1 MMKRVAMLLNGPIQ
15 NDYRVIKIIE
25 TLSQKHS
32 VHLFY
37 INGNPSDDNQLFNES
52 VTLSSYTHQASN
64 WVKFIRHSWFCYE
77 FSFFEKRV
85 KESGQHFDFIW
96 ANDLPT
102 LNPAYN
108 LSKMLKCKLIYDSHE
123 IYTETINQFFPR
135 HSTGLKKFIFQSMIS
150 FMRKHGASVE
160 HRIFPQIDVFL
171 TVNESLLNYFKE
183 RNDVRKGFVI
193 MNLPKVDQ
201 SITLNRIDFREKYGW
216 SPSTFVIIYQGQLN
230 EGRGLFMLLESMK
243 LLPMEFKLVVVGNGS
258 LGKELNDWT
267 IRNSLTERI
276 KFIDTVPLNELS
288 AYTSGADL
296 GINLLE
302 TFNLSKEYASPNKL
316 FEYIHAAIPVVASDT
331 IENQRVFSSFPIGK
345 LTKNQPDV
353 IAAAII
359 HVTNEK
365 RSSFIDA
372 LAQAKSHYNWEKQE
386 ELLLSV
392 LNSMLH

>member
-25 TLSQKHS
+25 TLSQHHL

-37 INGNPSDDNQLFNES
+37 INGNPNDDHLLFNAK
-52 VTLSSYTHQASN
+52 VTLSSYTHKATN

-102 LNPAYN
+102 LNPAYH
-108 LSKMLKCKLIYDSHE
+108 LARTLKCKLIYDSHE

-150 FMRKHGASVE
+150 FMRKHGSAVE
-160 HRIFPQIDVFL
+160 HRIFPKIDVFL

-183 RNDVRKGFVI
+183 RHNVRRGFVI
-193 MNLPKVDQ
+193 MNLPKVVP
-201 SITLNRIDFREKYGW
+201 SITLERIDFREKYGW
-216 SPSTFVIIYQGQLN
+216 TPSSCIAIYQGQLN
-230 EGRGLFMLLESMK
+230 EGRGLSLLLESMK
-243 LLPMEFKLVVVGNGS
+243 LLPLEFKLVVVGNGS
-258 LGKELNDWT
+258 LGKEMKDWT
-267 IRNSLTERI
+267 MLNILTERI

-288 AYTSGADL
+288 AFTSGADL

-316 FEYIHAAIPVVASDT
+316 FEYMHAGIPVVASDT

-345 LTKNQPDV
+345 LTKNHPDE

-359 HVTNEK
+359 EVNNEK
-365 RSSFIDA
+365 KSCFTDA
-372 LAQAKSHYNWEKQE
+372 LAQAKSHYHWENQV
-386 ELLLSV
+386 ELLNSV
-392 LNSMLH
+392 LDE

>member
-25 TLSQKHS
+25 TLIQKHS

-37 INGNPSDDNQLFNES
+37 INGNPNDDHQLFNGR

-64 WVKFIRHSWFCYE
+64 WVKIIRHSLFCYE

-85 KESGQHFDFIW
+85 MESGQHFDFIW

-108 LSKMLKCKLIYDSHE
+108 LSKTLKCKLIYDSHE

-150 FMRKHGASVE
+150 FMRKHGATVE
-160 HRIFPQIDVFL
+160 HRIFPKIDVFL

-183 RNDVRKGFVI
+183 RNDVRRGLVI
-193 MNLPKVDQ
+193 MNLPKLVP
-201 SITLNRIDFREKYGW
+201 SITFDRIDFRKKHGW
-216 SPSTFVIIYQGQLN
+216 SPSTCIVIYQGQLN

-243 LLPMEFKLVVVGNGS
+243 LLPTEFKLVVVGNGS

-267 IRNSLTERI
+267 IRNRLTERI
-276 KFIDTVPLNELS
+276 EFIDTVPLNELS

-316 FEYIHAAIPVVASDT
+316 FEYIHAVIPVVASDT

-345 LTKNQPDV
+345 LTKNHPRE

-359 HVTNEK
+359 HVANEE
-365 RSSFIDA
+365 RSSFTDA
-372 LAQAKSHYNWEKQE
+372 LAQAKSHYHWKNQV
-386 ELLLSV
+386 ELLNSV
-392 LNSMLH
+392 LDE